1 MRMLRITMVG
11 GRVLVRRRRRREA
24 CRVAGRRR
32 LMDKLGGRAL
42 VGTGLPLLAPVLLR
56 ADGVGARSGRRLPN
70 LLLEGVKRHAERVV

>member
-1 MRMLRITMVG
+1 
-11 GRVLVRRRRRREA
+11 
-24 CRVAGRRR
+24 
-32 LMDKLGGRAL
+32 MDKLGGRAL